1 MAIEIREEVDAQI
14 KFVPN
19 YIPGKD
25 LNESLSVNPISED
38 SIMVDIEGIH
48 SVITRNL
55 NYYEPHC

>member
-25 LNESLSVNPISED
+25 LNESFQ
-38 SIMVDIEGIH
+38 
-48 SVITRNL
+48 
-55 NYYEPHC
+55 